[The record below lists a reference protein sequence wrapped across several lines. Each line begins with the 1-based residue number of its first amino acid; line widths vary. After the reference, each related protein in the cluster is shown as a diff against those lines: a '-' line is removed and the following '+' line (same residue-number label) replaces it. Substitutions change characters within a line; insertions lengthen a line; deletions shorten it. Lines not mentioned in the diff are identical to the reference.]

1 MREYLVDYDVE
12 AEADVARIGEWVA
25 SMHTREFAIKYINRL
40 FDEIE
45 SLSFLAD
52 TLPRSPYGI
61 PLLYHPNAKTMT
73 VGNRKLTVIFHT
85 DGDYVVVDKI
95 LPSALMKY

>member
-1 MREYLVDYDVE
+1 MKEYLLKYSDETV
-12 AEADVARIGEWVA
+12 ADLVHLSTFAAG
-25 SMHTREFAIKYINRL
+25 MHTPGFAIKFLERL
-40 FDEIE
+40 RREIE
-45 SLSFLAD
+45 SLSYLAD

-85 DGDYVVVDKI
+85 DGDYVIVDKI